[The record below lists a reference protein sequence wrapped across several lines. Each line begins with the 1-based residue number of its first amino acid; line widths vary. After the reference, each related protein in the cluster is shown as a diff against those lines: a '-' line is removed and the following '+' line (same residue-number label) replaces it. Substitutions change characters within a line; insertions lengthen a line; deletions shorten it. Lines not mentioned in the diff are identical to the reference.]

1 MFGCRLYFV
10 LGSVIGLMEK
20 WFAKRRKSKV
30 LDMAYRQMTLAIDT
44 VTDLRKAI
52 TAASKGEVNETKSC
66 VERLFVVEREIDD
79 LRRAVFEELTRG
91 SLPSKD
97 REDIM
102 HLVKRLDVMADFV
115 KDSARTLLILTQ
127 AEIPKEI
134 WNLYVDVAKDLVECA
149 SALWKSIEKLETNL
163 AEARALSE
171 KVDQVESKVDEKY
184 LKMKGLL
191 LKHSREIDPAALLML
206 RDLIEDLEEVA
217 DSCDDTAD
225 YVRILTVTRE
235 TA

>member
-1 MFGCRLYFV
+1 M
-10 LGSVIGLMEK
+10 
-20 WFAKRRKSKV
+20 
-30 LDMAYRQMTLAIDT
+30 DMAYRQMTLAIDT
-44 VTDLRKAI
+44 VTELRKAI
-52 TAASKGEVNETKSC
+52 TAASKGEVNETKDC

-127 AEIPKEI
+127 AKIPKEI
-134 WNLYVDVAKDLVECA
+134 WDLYVDVAKDLVECA
-149 SALWKSIEKLETNL
+149 ATLRKSIEKLGTDL
-163 AEARALSE
+163 AEAKALSE
-171 KVDQVESKVDEKY
+171 KVDQVEGRVDEKY

-191 LKHSREIDPAALLML
+191 LEHSREIDPAVLLML
-206 RDLIEDLEEVA
+206 RDLIESMEQVA

-225 YVRILTVTRE
+225 YVRILTVARE
-235 TA
+235 TV

>member
-1 MFGCRLYFV
+1 
-10 LGSVIGLMEK
+10 MEK

-30 LDMAYRQMTLAIDT
+30 LDIAYRQMTLAIDT
-44 VTDLRKAI
+44 VTELRKAVI
-52 TAASKGEVNETKSC
+52 AASKGEVNETKSC

-115 KDSARTLLILTQ
+115 KDSGRTLLILTQ

-149 SALWKSIEKLETNL
+149 SALWKSIEKLEETNF
-163 AEARALSE
+163 AEARALSV
-171 KVDQVESKVDEKY
+171 KVDNIESKVDEKY

-206 RDLIEDLEEVA
+206 RDLIESMEQVA
-217 DSCDDTAD
+217 DGCDDTAD